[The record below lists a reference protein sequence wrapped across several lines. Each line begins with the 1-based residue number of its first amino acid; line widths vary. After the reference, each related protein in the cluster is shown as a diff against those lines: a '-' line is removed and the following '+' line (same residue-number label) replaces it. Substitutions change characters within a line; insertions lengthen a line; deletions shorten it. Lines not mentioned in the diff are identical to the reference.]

1 LKELEGNGFEC
12 LVWNMVQS
20 LDQKQG
26 VYRYLCKKR
35 DTEIHMI
42 NYRKRNE
49 FFIIKEIS
57 IAMVYTGNY
66 FNSETEFES
75 AFDEFDLRECISDD
89 IVLYLPKQL
98 IHFLAQTKTSRFIE
112 CNKKVAELYEK
123 TFSNHSVISN
133 DKKNYLSKGIHA
145 MKSMMDKDLKQFWI
159 SDGTLLGWYRNCGG
173 FAHFDD
179 VDFTTWSKYASEK
192 FTQYLMSNKEGFK
205 VFYRFGF
212 FDEAYELSFIWKDT
226 KFDLFFN
233 YIFEENYGV
242 AGHYASNGSYSYYHL
257 SKYFLC
263 SADLFGVLV
272 NVPCDPKTYVIEQ
285 YGKEWDSPAKKWD
298 WDTSPFNKGALKY
311 WSPDR
316 KRKSFTEYRV

>member
-1 LKELEGNGFEC
+1 
-12 LVWNMVQS
+12 MVQS

-26 VYRYLCKKR
+26 VYRCLCKKR
-35 DTEIHMI
+35 DTEIHII

-57 IAMVYTGNY
+57 TAMVYTGNY
-66 FNSETEFES
+66 FNNESEFES
-75 AFDEFDLRECISDD
+75 AFDEFDLRECISND
-89 IVLYLPKQL
+89 IVLYLPEQL

-123 TFSNHSVISN
+123 TFSNDSVISN
-133 DKKNYLSKGIHA
+133 DMINYLRKGIHA
-145 MKSMMDKDLKQFWI
+145 MKSLMDKKLKQFWI

-212 FDEAYELSFIWKDT
+212 FDEAYELSFKWKDT

-233 YIFEENYGV
+233 YIFEDNYGV
-242 AGHYASNGSYSYYHL
+242 AGHYAGNGSYSYYHL

-316 KRKSFTEYRV
+316 KRESFTEYRV